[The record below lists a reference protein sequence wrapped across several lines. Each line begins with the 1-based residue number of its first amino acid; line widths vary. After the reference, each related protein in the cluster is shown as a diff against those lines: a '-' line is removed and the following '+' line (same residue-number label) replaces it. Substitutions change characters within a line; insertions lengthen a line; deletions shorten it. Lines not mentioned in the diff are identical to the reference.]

1 MIAAVVGLLLPVT
14 AAWWALRALR
24 LRPATDSRLTTAAVA
39 CCLGIG
45 FSSLTT
51 FVAVLLGVFPG
62 PAFVAADAAGWLIL
76 AAGARLWAKKHPLRS
91 TYALRASVDKET
103 AADSVRPGTLT
114 AQDWLARITFVVIAG
129 AAFSVPVIEY
139 LSAPHGQWD
148 AWAIWNQKARFFYR
162 VGDGWTAYLP
172 IFWAQPGHP
181 VLVSL
186 SVARLWAY
194 AGAELTAVPALL
206 SGVYGATALAVVM
219 GALNVNR
226 TRAWVAGS
234 VLIAPFA
241 FSHLVAAQTAD
252 LPVSMLVVASL
263 AMLRQD
269 DPRVWRDPHWARS
282 ALLLAGLLASLAV
295 WTKNEGAVFV
305 AASALL
311 VVWIAL
317 RHGHAR
323 DMVWW
328 VAGAAPVLA
337 IVAWFKLVL
346 AAAPP
351 VYGPTTTAAALDYV
365 LSPERHE
372 RVIGLMWPFFLSW
385 GGPWAAWS
393 LPVVMCGAL
402 GLALTPVGRSGR
414 GVLAV
419 VAVMLIGYYGAYLV
433 SSMEITQLVATTY
446 ERLVMQVWPALVLAA
461 LSVGE
466 PAIAALPRS
475 VGGGG

>member
-1 MIAAVVGLLLPVT
+1 MIAVVVGLFLPIG
-14 AAWWALRALR
+14 AAWWGLRALH
-24 LRPATDSRLTTAAVA
+24 LRPATDSPLTTAAVA

-45 FSSLTT
+45 LSSLTT
-51 FVAVLLGVFPG
+51 FLAVSLHLFPGRAFVIGDAVLWLALGTAGWWACRPTSQ
-62 PAFVAADAAGWLIL
+62 AAADAAP
-76 AAGARLWAKKHPLRS
+76 RP
-91 TYALRASVDKET
+91 ALGLS
-103 AADSVRPGTLT
+103 
-114 AQDWLARITFVVIAG
+114 DWLARAAFAVVVTAS
-129 AAFSVPVIEY
+129 FSVPVIEY

-162 VGDGWTAYLP
+162 AGDGWAAWLA

-181 VLVSL
+181 VLVPL

-194 AGAELTAVPALL
+194 AGEELTVAPALL

-219 GALNVNR
+219 GTLNVAR

-234 VLIAPFA
+234 VLAAPFA

-252 LPVSMLVVASL
+252 LPVSMLVVTSL

-269 DPRVWRDPHWARS
+269 DPRVWRNPQRARS

-295 WTKNEGAVFV
+295 WTKNEGAVFL

-311 VVWIAL
+311 VAWIAL

-337 IVAWFKLVL
+337 VVVWFKLVL
-346 AAAPP
+346 TAGASP
-351 VYGPTTTAAALDYV
+351 VYGPSTTASALGYLV
-365 LSPERHE
+365 SPDRHE
-372 RVIGLMWPFFLSW
+372 RIIGLMWPLFQSW
-385 GGPWAAWS
+385 GGPWARWS
-393 LPVVMCGAL
+393 LPVVMGGAL

-419 VAVMLIGYYGAYLV
+419 VAAMLIGYYGAYV
-433 SSMEITQLVATTY
+433 VTSMELTQLVNTTY
-446 ERLVMQVWPALVLAA
+446 ERLTMQVWPALVLAA

-466 PAIAALPRS
+466 PAIPALPRS
-475 VGGGG
+475 VGGGD

>member
-1 MIAAVVGLLLPVT
+1 MIAVAVGLLLPIG
-14 AAWWALRALR
+14 AAWWGLRALH

-45 FSSLTT
+45 LSSLTT
-51 FVAVLLGVFPG
+51 FFAVLLGLFPG
-62 PAFVAADAAGWLIL
+62 AVFVAADALLWLALGAVAWLARRRTAGTVTDSEPPPVI
-76 AAGARLWAKKHPLRS
+76 GPL
-91 TYALRASVDKET
+91 
-103 AADSVRPGTLT
+103 
-114 AQDWLARITFVVIAG
+114 DWLARCAFVAVVG
-129 AAFSVPVIEY
+129 AAFTVPVIEY
-139 LSAPHGQWD
+139 LAAPHGQWD

-162 VGDGWTAYLP
+162 AGDGWTALLP

-194 AGAELTAVPALL
+194 AGAEVTFVPALL
-206 SGVYGATALAVVM
+206 SMVYGAAALAVVM
-219 GALNVNR
+219 GALNVAR

-234 VLIAPFA
+234 VLAAPFA

-269 DPRVWRDPHWARS
+269 DPRVWRNPSRARS
-282 ALLLAGLLASLAV
+282 ALLLAGLLASLTV
-295 WTKNEGAVFV
+295 WTKNEGAVFL
-305 AASALL
+305 AASAVL
-311 VVWIAL
+311 VAWIAL

-328 VAGAAPVLA
+328 FAGAAPVLA
-337 IVAWFKLVL
+337 MVVWFKLVL
-346 AAAPP
+346 TAAAPV
-351 VYGPTTTAAALDYV
+351 VYAPTTPAAALANLV
-365 LSPERHE
+365 SPDRHE
-372 RVIGLMWPFFLSW
+372 RVLELMWPFFLRW
-385 GGPWAAWS
+385 GGPWASWS
-393 LPVVMCGAL
+393 LPVVMGAAL
-402 GLALTPVGRSGR
+402 GLALTPAGRSGR

-419 VAVMLIGYYGAYLV
+419 VAAMLIGYYGAYLIT
-433 SSMEITQLVATTY
+433 SMDLTPLVATTY

-466 PAIAALPRS
+466 PAIAAAPRPI
-475 VGGGG
+475 GGGN

>member
-1 MIAAVVGLLLPVT
+1 MGVPPDIP
-14 AAWWALRALR
+14 
-24 LRPATDSRLTTAAVA
+24 SR
-39 CCLGIG
+39 GRR
-45 FSSLTT
+45 
-51 FVAVLLGVFPG
+51 G
-62 PAFVAADAAGWLIL
+62 PAARAGAFRL
-76 AAGARLWAKKHPLRS
+76 AGARR
-91 TYALRASVDKET
+91 
-103 AADSVRPGTLT
+103 VRR
-114 AQDWLARITFVVIAG
+114 WSSRRH
-129 AAFSVPVIEY
+129 SRCPVIEY

-162 VGDGWTAYLP
+162 AGDGWAAWLA

-194 AGAELTAVPALL
+194 AGEELTVAPALL

-219 GALNVNR
+219 GTLNVAR

-234 VLIAPFA
+234 VLVAPFA

-269 DPRVWRDPHWARS
+269 DPRVWRNPQRARS

-295 WTKNEGAVFV
+295 WTKNEGAVFL

-311 VVWIAL
+311 VAWIAL

-337 IVAWFKLVL
+337 VVAWFKLVL
-346 AAAPP
+346 
-351 VYGPTTTAAALDYV
+351 TAA
-365 LSPERHE
+365 
-372 RVIGLMWPFFLSW
+372 RVARCTVPARPRPL
-385 GGPWAAWS
+385 
-393 LPVVMCGAL
+393 
-402 GLALTPVGRSGR
+402 LATCCRPTGTSASSG
-414 GVLAV
+414 
-419 VAVMLIGYYGAYLV
+419 
-433 SSMEITQLVATTY
+433 
-446 ERLVMQVWPALVLAA
+446 
-461 LSVGE
+461 
-466 PAIAALPRS
+466 
-475 VGGGG
+475 